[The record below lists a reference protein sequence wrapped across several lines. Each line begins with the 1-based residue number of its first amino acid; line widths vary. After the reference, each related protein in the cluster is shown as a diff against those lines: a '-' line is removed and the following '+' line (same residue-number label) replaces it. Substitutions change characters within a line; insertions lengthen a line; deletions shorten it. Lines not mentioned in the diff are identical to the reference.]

1 MGATTLRESRVSR
14 WAGLSP
20 SDRRAARRLLL
31 VRTGFELFGDGGEA
45 AVSVRSVCRTAQLNS
60 RYFYE
65 SFTDINGFFG
75 ALYDEVVIDLGRVLT
90 AAMVEFPDANRARLR
105 AGLRVILEFTAAD
118 RRRGRVLFAGA
129 GTNPVFAARRAAAK
143 NQLRR
148 MILADLRRID
158 PKSDPMSREVEAAIF
173 VGALSEMAREW
184 TIGALGN
191 DLDLVLDVAMQI
203 LTPKT
208 IRR

>member
-1 MGATTLRESRVSR
+1 LI
-14 WAGLSP
+14 
-20 SDRRAARRLLL
+20 RA
-31 VRTGFELFGDGGEA
+31 GFELFGEGGEA
-45 AVSVRSVCRTAQLNS
+45 AVSVRSVCRTAELNS

-65 SFTDINGFFG
+65 SFTDITAFFG

-90 AAMVEFPDANRARLR
+90 AAMVEFPEANRARLR
-105 AGLRVILEFTAAD
+105 AGIRVILEFTAAD
-118 RRRGRVLFAGA
+118 PRRGRVLFAGA
-129 GTNPVFAARRAAAK
+129 GTNPVFASRRAAAK

-148 MILADLRRID
+148 MILADLRRVD
-158 PKSDPMSREVEAAIF
+158 PQSDPMAREVEAAIF

-184 TIGALGN
+184 TIGALGD
-191 DLDLVLDVAMQI
+191 DLDLVLDAAMRI

>member
-1 MGATTLRESRVSR
+1 MKLRESPGSR

-20 SDRRAARRLLL
+20 SDRRAARRRLL

-45 AVSVRSVCRTAQLNS
+45 AVTVRSVCRTAELNS

-65 SFTDINGFFG
+65 SFTDIDGFFG
-75 ALYDEVVIDLGRVLT
+75 ALYDEVLVELGAVLT
-90 AAMVEFPDANRARLR
+90 AAMVKFPDANRARLR
-105 AGLRVILEFTAAD
+105 AGIRVILEFTAAD

-129 GTNPVFAARRAAAK
+129 GTNPVFAIRRAAATAA
-143 NQLRR
+143 LRR
-148 MILADLRRID
+148 MILADLRRVD
-158 PKSDPMSREVEAAIF
+158 PQSDPMSREVQAAIF

-184 TIGALGN
+184 TLGALGD
-191 DLDLVLDVAMQI
+191 DLDLVLDAAMRI
-203 LTPKT
+203 LTPKP

>member
-1 MGATTLRESRVSR
+1 MGGTTLRESRVSR

-75 ALYDEVVIDLGRVLT
+75 ALYDEVVIELGKVLA
-90 AAMVEFPDANRARLR
+90 AAMVDFPDANPARLR
-105 AGLRVILEFTAAD
+105 AGIRTVLEFTAAD

-129 GTNPVFAARRAAAK
+129 GANPVFASRRAAAK
-143 NQLRR
+143 VQLRK
-148 MILADLRRID
+148 MILTDRQR
-158 PKSDPMSREVEAAIF
+158 SDPEADPMAREVEAAIY
-173 VGALSEMAREW
+173 VGALAEMAREW
-184 TIGALGN
+184 TTGALGD
-191 DLDLVLDVAMQI
+191 DLDLVADAAMRI
-203 LTPKT
+203 LTPT
-208 IRR
+208 PILS